1 MPSHIWLE
9 KFSHNLARMMVD
21 ARISQKEL
29 AELADIS
36 IGTISKLVR
45 GKQIPTIR
53 ALLNISYALRC
64 TVDELVDFGEPIR

>member
-1 MPSHIWLE
+1 MPPHVWLE
-9 KFSHNLARMMVD
+9 KFSYNLTRMMID

-29 AELADIS
+29 AELSGIS

-45 GKQIPTIR
+45 GLQVPTIR